1 MWAGAD
7 IFICLPDGNCSD
19 EDSADEA
26 DLQLHNLSRRQLL
39 AQCELSDNELI
50 DFIVQMTN
58 AYAIDTNVVG
68 GVHIDRNDI
77 CCFLRILLLSGFVQL
92 PSYKLFWEE
101 ASDVQQQVTWPA
113 MPQNKFYLILKSI
126 HFCDNGNLDPADKCS
141 KVRPFMNI
149 IQERCKKFAKMRKSV
164 NVNEPMI
171 PYYGKF
177 GQKLKQRMPLK
188 PIRSGYK
195 VRCLNLQVL

>member
-19 EDSADEA
+19 EVSADEA
-26 DLQLHNLSRRQLL
+26 DPQLHNLSRRQLL

-101 ASDVQQQVTWPA
+101 ASDVQQQVT
-113 MPQNKFYLILKSI
+113 
-126 HFCDNGNLDPADKCS
+126 
-141 KVRPFMNI
+141 
-149 IQERCKKFAKMRKSV
+149 
-164 NVNEPMI
+164 
-171 PYYGKF
+171 
-177 GQKLKQRMPLK
+177 
-188 PIRSGYK
+188 
-195 VRCLNLQVL
+195 